1 MMWAEIEGTPTTAM
15 GALIVISIMLA
26 GGLGW
31 LLRHLFGTTLPAKEE
46 AAREERE
53 LYKGESQ
60 AMRDLFERRQ
70 DKLLEHCKEEADRER
85 QASERRQAQSDQ
97 RFETAMDALKEIQ
110 QSILNQNAIQAQ
122 LLSLIR
128 QRTWTADMVTT
139 AEDPIWSKTLDGVV
153 TSWNGAA
160 ERLLGW
166 RSSEVIGR
174 SVYALIPP
182 EGHEQERQLL
192 AGLARGER
200 MDRYETERLHR
211 DGRRVRLSVT
221 VSPIKDPAGRVVG
234 ISSIAREL

>member
-1 MMWAEIEGTPTTAM
+1 MWAEIEGTPTTAM

-122 LLSLIR
+122 LLSLFR
-128 QRTWTADMVTT
+128 QRTRLSDVVES
-139 AEDPIWSKTLDGVV
+139 AEDPIWSKTLDGVL
-153 TSWNGAA
+153 TSWNSAA

-166 RSSEVIGR
+166 RSSQMIGR
-174 SVYALIPP
+174 SAYGIIPA
-182 EGHEQERQLL
+182 EGHERERELL
-192 AGLARGER
+192 GQLARGER
-200 MDRYETERLHR
+200 VDRYETERLHR
-211 DGRRVRLSVT
+211 DGRRVRLSIT
-221 VSPIKDPAGRVVG
+221 ASPIKDPMGRVIG